1 MKCRALGTGGFS
13 TTRVF
18 NGSRLHVWQE
28 WSEPERFADWFGGLE
43 CEVPLSTLSMDVRP
57 GGEWQATMLC
67 GPERRSIR
75 WTGEYREVAV
85 PERLMQAP

>member
-1 MKCRALGTGGFS
+1 M
-13 TTRVF
+13 
-18 NGSRLHVWQE
+18 Q
-28 WSEPERFADWFGGLE
+28 
-43 CEVPLSTLSMDVRP
+43 VPLSTLSMDVSS